1 MLVMKKD
8 AAQLMVNSNVSE
20 IDPILSIIQLANKL
34 FQYLFLY
41 NISIVALK
49 GTVQKDS
56 KKII

>member
-8 AAQLMVNSNVSE
+8 AAPLMVNSNVSE
-20 IDPILSIIQLANKL
+20 IDPILSIIQLAYKL
-34 FQYLFLY
+34 FHYS
-41 NISIVALK
+41 NTSITSLVALK